1 MLIQATY
8 GRWCCELEKPLS
20 VYLQRQSK
28 KSIFHNVQLT
38 LQKSNIYFVQRKPF
52 SYRKSSYFKHSAT
65 NKEFLEEHP
74 EKNRSQVRF
83 VSISGRSGGQASCTD
98 GLKSI
103 QQEPSFQALWT
114 QHHAQSIAEVS
125 SVLVQNRFGDPLCRL
140 QPQMTGIEIE
150 KESVIPSRRTLQ
162 NLSRKQDEL
171 CIFGQMRIK

>member
-1 MLIQATY
+1 MYSWLCRSLTYILFRESHSLIGSQVT
-8 GRWCCELEKPLS
+8 LSTPLP
-20 VYLQRQSK
+20 
-28 KSIFHNVQLT
+28 T
-38 LQKSNIYFVQRKPF
+38 
-52 SYRKSSYFKHSAT
+52 KSSLRNIQK
-65 NKEFLEEHP
+65 
-74 EKNRSQVRF
+74 KNRSQVRF

-150 KESVIPSRRTLQ
+150 KESMIPSRRTLQ